1 MYDRHL
7 ILFAGPGSGKTS
19 TSIAKGRRILANP
32 DSRLC
37 MVTFTTAA
45 SAEIQHRMAA
55 AFANEKQPLPV
66 GRLSTGT
73 FHSMALKHYQRH
85 VKGHPKLLPPPARS
99 AMLHTM
105 LAKHSMDDRSAY
117 TLALE
122 KYQGAL
128 NPSRL
133 DIAPQHLE
141 FIDEYLAKMKSAH
154 ATDLASIMR
163 ECTILMASGEIPLL
177 NITHMIGDEMQDA
190 DEVQLEFILNH
201 TRKGVVTTLVADD
214 DQTIYEW
221 RCALGYAGLQYFAA
235 QVNAKTITLG
245 ENFRS
250 REEVVAHARELIANN
265 DPDRVEKNQI
275 AVRGAGGVLG
285 VVKSATPFD
294 ECEAVAVA
302 IRDYKYDDE
311 ETAVLARSN
320 RALDRMEE
328 ALAAEGIPYRRDG
341 PTLWDTPEIALLLA
355 VMRALISSRTAELLP
370 VLMLLHVDPDVRKEL
385 EKQLGANCGQFLDGV
400 VPDLAGATDLDGK
413 VLQKFVDGTSDW
425 RKLLRSGDYNLV
437 IPDIGFAV
445 AKLLQENRDSKASVT
460 KTRRINQLTE
470 SAVNVLT
477 KLRGSLST
485 RLSTLSL
492 MNSREA
498 AACPVRLMTM
508 HSSKGLEFDT
518 VFLINASHPD
528 DGSTL
533 MADHPE
539 RRLFYV
545 ALTRA
550 KDRFFATYSDDPV
563 KYINEANLPFID
575 NFSDVL
581 GTPAA
586 GNE

>member
-1 MYDRHL
+1 M
-7 ILFAGPGSGKTS
+7 G
-19 TSIAKGRRILANP
+19 
-32 DSRLC
+32 
-37 MVTFTTAA
+37 
-45 SAEIQHRMAA
+45 
-55 AFANEKQPLPV
+55 
-66 GRLSTGT
+66 
-73 FHSMALKHYQRH
+73 
-85 VKGHPKLLPPPARS
+85 
-99 AMLHTM
+99 
-105 LAKHSMDDRSAY
+105 
-117 TLALE
+117 
-122 KYQGAL
+122 
-128 NPSRL
+128 
-133 DIAPQHLE
+133 
-141 FIDEYLAKMKSAH
+141 
-154 ATDLASIMR
+154 
-163 ECTILMASGEIPLL
+163 SGEIPLL
-177 NITHMIGDEMQDA
+177 NITHLIGDEMQDA

-311 ETAVLARSN
+311 EIAVLARSN

-385 EKQLGANCGQFLDGV
+385 ETSNSGRTVANSSTAD

-445 AKLLQENRDSKASVT
+445 AKLLQENRDSKASAT

-477 KLRGSLST
+477 KLRGFT
-485 RLSTLSL
+485 VD
-492 MNSREA
+492 A
-498 AACPVRLMTM
+498 AQYSVFD
-508 HSSKGLEFDT
+508 EF
-518 VFLINASHPD
+518 A
-528 DGSTL
+528 
-533 MADHPE
+533 
-539 RRLFYV
+539 
-545 ALTRA
+545 
-550 KDRFFATYSDDPV
+550 
-563 KYINEANLPFID
+563 
-575 NFSDVL
+575 
-581 GTPAA
+581 
-586 GNE
+586 